1 MAPENVVRRVWDLAE
16 QVASELGLELV
27 EVELGGGEKRPLV
40 RLFVDRAGGVAL
52 KDCEEMSRR
61 LAERMEEEKTVD
73 SSHVLEVSSPG
84 LERPLRK
91 ASDFE
96 RYAGREIILSLR
108 KRDEETGRQKF
119 SGILR
124 GVVGGSV
131 AVRLDEGGER
141 SFPLGGISKAR
152 LKVDWDSV
160 FQDNKE

>member
-1 MAPENVVRRVWDLAE
+1 MAPENVVSRVWDLAE

-27 EVELGGGEKRPLV
+27 EVERGGGEKRPLI
-40 RLFVDRAGGVAL
+40 RLFIDKAGGVAL

-61 LAERMEEEKTVD
+61 LGERMEEGYAAL

-96 RYAGREIILSLR
+96 RYAGRGIILSLR
-108 KRDEETGRQKF
+108 KRDKETGRQKF

-124 GVVGGSV
+124 GVEGGSV

-141 SFPLGGISKAR
+141 SFPLGEISKAR
-152 LKVDWDSV
+152 LRVDWDSV
-160 FQDNKE
+160 FKDETE